1 MFTRLTA
8 LSAAALVPLATLIP
22 VTLAS
27 ATQEAAPA
35 TAQRYVGCTWQ
46 IGHKDQ
52 TLACGQVFSKAGV
65 ASFSQCWRYR
75 PASAS
80 VQRRVGSEWVR
91 TPLRVRVFAQADSC
105 NANVSWRSMVTVPV
119 TGRHPGKTTTYE
131 IVLPATDKYRR
142 TVLPFGVCVVSV
154 GTTTPCA

>member
-1 MFTRLTA
+1 MRTRLATGLA
-8 LSAAALVPLATLIP
+8 AAALSVATLVP
-22 VTLAS
+22 MTVAS
-27 ATQEAAPA
+27 AAPAAVPA

-105 NANVSWRSMVTVPV
+105 NASVSWRSMVSVPV
-119 TGRHPGKTTTYE
+119 TARHPGKTSTYE

>member
-1 MFTRLTA
+1 MRTRLA
-8 LSAAALVPLATLIP
+8 AVLAAAALSVATLVP
-22 VTLAS
+22 MTVAS
-27 ATQEAAPA
+27 AAPA
-35 TAQRYVGCTWQ
+35 AVPAAADQYVGCTWQ
-46 IGHKDQ
+46 LGYKDQ
-52 TLACGQVFSKAGV
+52 TLACGKSFSKAGV
-65 ASFSQCWRYR
+65 AAFSQCWRYR

-91 TPLRVRVFAQADSC
+91 TPLRVRIFAQADSC
-105 NANVSWRSMVTVPV
+105 NASVSWRSMVSVPV
-119 TGRHPGKTTTYE
+119 TARHPGKTTTYE